1 MKVVWGDRAKK
12 SFSEIRKYIRLKFT
26 EKEDAVFVQN
36 VFNTIS
42 SIQQF
47 PKAFPKSELKEL
59 KSTRKAVVHPH
70 STIFYRIEKDTIR
83 LLLFWDNRKDPKK
96 RR

>member
-1 MKVVWGDRAKK
+1 M
-12 SFSEIRKYIRLKFT
+12 FT

-47 PKAFPKSELKEL
+47 PKAFPKSGLKEL

-96 RR
+96 MSN